1 MSRIAIDVADQW
13 LHVVRDKDTMHVVYV
28 MQSTQPPHPG
38 LRIFFFCTVT
48 TQATN
53 RTQDL

>member
-13 LHVVRDKDTMHVVYV
+13 LHVVRDKDMMHVVYV

-38 LRIFFFCTVT
+38 LRIFFFCAVT

-53 RTQDL
+53 RSQDL